1 MNSDV
6 IDQLVEI
13 LEKDFE
19 EFAATAER
27 LMDENPDATFAE
39 IEAMIPHN
47 ELPIPEELKSFT
59 EEYDKAVAIVT
70 LRNFMA
76 ALGE

>member
-1 MNSDV
+1 MNQTV
-6 IDQLVEI
+6 VDQLVEI
-13 LEKDFE
+13 MEKDFE

-27 LMDENPDATFAE
+27 LMDENPDAPFSE
-39 IEAMIPHN
+39 IEAMIPHT
-47 ELPIPEELKSFT
+47 ELPIPEELKGFT
-59 EEYDKAVAIVT
+59 AEYDKAVAIVT